1 MLLIVVLAYFFVA
14 EIFFVWS
21 CHMDRSNY
29 GTPLPWRFPL
39 INLGCAIFWPI
50 SIYVGYVLNKAWD
63 DTK

>member
-1 MLLIVVLAYFFVA
+1 MMLIVVLAYFFVA

-21 CHMDRSNY
+21 CHMDLSNY
-29 GTPLPWRFPL
+29 GAPLPWRFPL